1 MNANDQL
8 QQNIQFALF
17 WEPFIE
23 NISIGV
29 TAQNGIVTLSG
40 HVDSYEKKVE
50 IEKIV
55 KKVRG
60 VKALVEHLEVQHG
73 IVAESDEDLAIK
85 ALGAIK
91 MNTSIPEEDIKIV
104 VANGWIYLIGAVD
117 WNYQKMAAEHAVGSI
132 IGVKGVVNSLLI
144 HSTTTDT
151 IEQKAIQNALKRSGL
166 LRNKSIEVAVDDNVV
181 TLTGQVDSILQ
192 KEEAERITWNSP
204 GIWRIKNQIDII
216 NH

>member
-40 HVDSYEKKVE
+40 FVDSYEKKVE

-85 ALGAIK
+85 ALAAIK

-104 VANGWIYLIGAVD
+104 VAKGWIYLIGAVD

>member
-40 HVDSYEKKVE
+40 FVDSYEKKVE

-73 IVAESDEDLAIK
+73 IAAESDEDLAIK
-85 ALGAIK
+85 ALAAIK

-104 VANGWIYLIGAVD
+104 VAKGWIYLIGAVD

>member
-40 HVDSYEKKVE
+40 FVDSYEKKVE

-60 VKALVEHLEVQHG
+60 VKALVEHLEVKHG

-85 ALGAIK
+85 ALAAIK

-104 VANGWIYLIGAVD
+104 VAKGWIYLIGAVD

>member
-40 HVDSYEKKVE
+40 FVDSYEKKVE

-85 ALGAIK
+85 ALAAIK
-91 MNTSIPEEDIKIV
+91 MNTSIPEEDIKIMEDV
-104 VANGWIYLIGAVD
+104 LLSSLDDGSYP
-117 WNYQKMAAEHAVGSI
+117 KSI
-132 IGVKGVVNSLLI
+132 ILI
-144 HSTTTDT
+144 RCPSRDT
-151 IEQKAIQNALKRSGL
+151 QRIFSGL
-166 LRNKSIEVAVDDNVV
+166 RKIKK
-181 TLTGQVDSILQ
+181 IKQ
-192 KEEAERITWNSP
+192 K
-204 GIWRIKNQIDII
+204 II
-216 NH
+216 NLFILSIITSYLNVKHLIYA

>member
-23 NISIGV
+23 NITIGI
-29 TAQNGIVTLSG
+29 TAQNGVVTLSG
-40 HVDSYEKKVE
+40 HVDSYEKKIE

-73 IVAESDEDLAIK
+73 IAAESDEDLAIK
-85 ALGAIK
+85 ALAAIK

-104 VANGWIYLIGAVD
+104 VAKGWIYLIGAVD

-132 IGVKGVVNSLLI
+132 IGVKGLVNSLLI

>member
-1 MNANDQL
+1 M
-8 QQNIQFALF
+8 
-17 WEPFIE
+17 
-23 NISIGV
+23 
-29 TAQNGIVTLSG
+29 
-40 HVDSYEKKVE
+40 
-50 IEKIV
+50 
-55 KKVRG
+55 
-60 VKALVEHLEVQHG
+60 
-73 IVAESDEDLAIK
+73 
-85 ALGAIK
+85 
-91 MNTSIPEEDIKIV
+91 
-104 VANGWIYLIGAVD
+104 
-117 WNYQKMAAEHAVGSI
+117 
-132 IGVKGVVNSLLI
+132 VNSLLI